1 MYQVE
6 RGEKREIRLDSPYLG
21 DKSTRAKK
29 QETRI
34 VWSKGSKGQAGGDRI
49 T

>member
-29 QETRI
+29 QEARIKTRL
-34 VWSKGSKGQAGGDRI
+34 VERLERAGWRR
-49 T
+49 